1 MEIFFFTEAARKKK
15 KITYFSTVKI
25 LFLYIFYHIGKVF
38 KNLVTSFLCW
48 CLLISNYSVFQDLP
62 GTVLKQP
69 VTAEGSRG
77 RVRCGFLFLCTV
89 FLCHSLVSF
98 LPWVWPKEVH
108 DHEGVFWFHLDCYQ
122 FLKYWAVT
130 QQAEVVPICRT
141 KNKNEMKSTFSS
153 SCSFP
158 FTLLLFLLSFQLY
171 YEHFILST
179 EMGLNKLKYS
189 RSNIN
194 PCLTFSFFNS

>member
-1 MEIFFFTEAARKKK
+1 MWPDSLMYEMEKWWIFIFHWGSQGK

-25 LFLYIFYHIGKVF
+25 LLLHIFYHIGKVF
-38 KNLVTSFLCW
+38 KNLVTSLLCW
-48 CLLISNYSVFQDLP
+48 CLLISKYSVFQDPP

-77 RVRCGFLFLCTV
+77 RLRCGFLLLCRV
-89 FLCHSLVSF
+89 YLRRSLVSF
-98 LPWVWPKEVH
+98 LPWAWPKEVH
-108 DHEGVFWFHLDCYQ
+108 DHEGVSWFHLDCYQ

-130 QQAEVVPICRT
+130 QQAEVVPICHT

-158 FTLLLFLLSFQLY
+158 FTLLLFLFL
-171 YEHFILST
+171 
-179 EMGLNKLKYS
+179 
-189 RSNIN
+189 
-194 PCLTFSFFNS
+194 FF